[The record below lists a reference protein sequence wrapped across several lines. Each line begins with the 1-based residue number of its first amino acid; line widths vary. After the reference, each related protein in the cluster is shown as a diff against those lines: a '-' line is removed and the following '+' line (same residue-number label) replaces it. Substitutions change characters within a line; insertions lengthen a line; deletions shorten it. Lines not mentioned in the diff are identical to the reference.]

1 MYLIFSVDFRQ
12 RDEVGPFWGWGGVF
26 IVVLLVC
33 LFACF
38 VPPPPPTGS
47 RKRIER
53 CLMNQTGSMV
63 VPVMRGKINLL
74 VVCLQ

>member
-12 RDEVGPFWGWGGVF
+12 KDEVGPFLGGGVGGVF

-33 LFACF
+33 LFLVCF
-38 VPPPPPTGS
+38 PPQRS
-47 RKRIER
+47 RKRIEW